1 MTTYQTTYQVTY
13 RAIPVGVPGLA
24 VRLGLA
30 LEKWGR
36 DASRHTDPLA
46 IQRELR
52 RQDEVKTKMMMTD
65 RLGRHW

>member
-13 RAIPVGVPGLA
+13 RAMPAGVPGLA

-36 DASRHTDPLA
+36 DAAEPTDPLA
-46 IQRELR
+46 VQRELR
-52 RQDEVKTKMMMTD
+52 RQDQVKTKMMMTD